1 MPQAA
6 AYLHWADWL
15 RAAAIK
21 AGKRPLFI
29 NLDETSISR
38 SWPQSRGNVLK
49 KQMWISKHRPPTVKA
64 SKAEYRGTITGVLMI
79 THDEVIQRALPQVYI
94 GNTHVFPKKAL
105 EKAMAGHPGVVHFWR
120 EKSSW
125 NSPTLMRKIVALL
138 AEALSLYKFNQ
149 YWYSTQHQC
158 TTIELFWKNPSGAK
172 SGCCASQQ
180 GPLGF
185 CSLWTLMCLPA
196 TKASCASGGA
206 SSWQQTVRHLSRGS
220 TCSQRWPLNFWGAKI
235 GGRPLCK
242 MG

>member
-79 THDEVIQRALPQVYI
+79 THDEVIQRVLPQVYI
-94 GNTHVFPKKAL
+94 GNTRAFPKKAHWRNL
-105 EKAMAGHPGVVHFWR
+105 WQDIQVSFTFGARSRPG
-120 EKSSW
+120 
-125 NSPTLMRKIVALL
+125 T
-138 AEALSLYKFNQ
+138 
-149 YWYSTQHQC
+149 
-158 TTIELFWKNPSGAK
+158 
-172 SGCCASQQ
+172 
-180 GPLGF
+180 
-185 CSLWTLMCLPA
+185 
-196 TKASCASGGA
+196 
-206 SSWQQTVRHLSRGS
+206 
-220 TCSQRWPLNFWGAKI
+220 
-235 GGRPLCK
+235 RPR
-242 MG
+242 